1 MRKLVI
7 LSLFCLIFAGCG
19 HMSDQSEFWQHETM
33 YKSWDHMWFSW
44 NGYKN
49 PTGETLKKS
58 QEQGWW
64 GIEIPYIP
72 AE

>member
-1 MRKLVI
+1 
-7 LSLFCLIFAGCG
+7 
-19 HMSDQSEFWQHETM
+19 M

-44 NGYKN
+44 GGYKN